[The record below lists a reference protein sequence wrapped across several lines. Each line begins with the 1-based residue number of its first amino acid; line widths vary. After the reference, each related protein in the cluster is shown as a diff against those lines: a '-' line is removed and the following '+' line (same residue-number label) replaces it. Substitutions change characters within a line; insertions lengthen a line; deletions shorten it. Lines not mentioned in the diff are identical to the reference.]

1 MSCAT
6 LSQGLVGLNVAMASL
21 PEGFC
26 PTSMQDLANAIAA
39 RLVVTPNTSSS
50 SFAIGAVPP
59 TSNVG
64 PWFKDC
70 EEWFKYDDA
79 TATYVPLTKQ
89 GFDNMQYFAASGTFT
104 VPDFISKIKIT
115 AFGGGGGGQTG
126 DSGAGGGGAF
136 GVAIRTVI
144 PGQAIAI
151 VVGSGG
157 AAGSPGASGGAT
169 TILGMSAAG
178 GGGGTGLTTPG
189 IGGAA
194 TGFDFG
200 FNGQTGGGN
209 PGGANGHGQMGGD
222 AGGWGGKGG
231 GVGNTGAGTS
241 SGTAPG
247 GGGSSGSSFG
257 TSGGAGANGGCLI
270 EW

>member
-26 PTSMQDLANAIAA
+26 PTSMQDFANAIAA

-50 SFAIGAVPP
+50 SFAIGSVPP
-59 TSNVG
+59 NSNVG

-70 EEWFKYDDA
+70 EEWFKFDDA

-115 AFGGGGGGQTG
+115 AFGGGGGAQTG

-144 PGQAIAI
+144 PAQAIAI

-157 AAGSPGASGGAT
+157 AAGSPGAAGGAT
-169 TILGMSAAG
+169 TILGMSAG
-178 GGGGTGLTTPG
+178 GGGAGSGLLTPG
-189 IGGAA
+189 AGGVP
-194 TGFDFG
+194 TGFDVG
-200 FNGQTGGGN
+200 FNGQYGQGN

-231 GVGNTGAGTS
+231 GVGSPTTA
-241 SGTAPG
+241 GTAPG
-247 GGGSSGSSFG
+247 GGGSSASSFG
-257 TSGGAGANGGCLI
+257 GSSGAGANGAVLI